1 MLYSQELCCENNE
14 QLRLRRALHLQTH
27 GGTNQGDHRIQI
39 CDYIVGT
46 KRNPEGC
53 LVIFLVH
60 VTEGVWDSVAYLVE
74 TLGGTNSP
82 EIGTIALESGSKKKC
97 KHARRH
103 NSWDIEHWFWPN
115 RCALQKEMDSLE
127 KQQCHEI
134 QDIVCVLKLVPTIV
148 SITNEQFSLDMNH

>member
-1 MLYSQELCCENNE
+1 
-14 QLRLRRALHLQTH
+14 
-27 GGTNQGDHRIQI
+27 
-39 CDYIVGT
+39 
-46 KRNPEGC
+46 
-53 LVIFLVH
+53 VILLVH

-74 TLGGTNSP
+74 TLGRTNSP

-103 NSWDIEHWFWPN
+103 SSWDIEHWLWPN

-134 QDIVCVLKLVPTIV
+134 QDIVCVLKLVPMIV
-148 SITNEQFSLDMNH
+148 SINEQFLCHESLTC